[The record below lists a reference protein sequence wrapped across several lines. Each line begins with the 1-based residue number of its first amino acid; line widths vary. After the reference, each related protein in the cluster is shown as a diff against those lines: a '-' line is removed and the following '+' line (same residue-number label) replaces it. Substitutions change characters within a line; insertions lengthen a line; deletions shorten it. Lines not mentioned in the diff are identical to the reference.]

1 MWTSQ
6 LTERAAELPVATKKK
21 CNVMLPVKNNSVKDL
36 KAVPLSKDLQI
47 STKRLLVGSDA
58 L

>member
-1 MWTSQ
+1 MDQPTDRASG
-6 LTERAAELPVATKKK
+6 RAAGRNRKK

-36 KAVPLSKDLQI
+36 KVVPVSKDLQI
-47 STKRLLVGSDA
+47 TSTKRLLVGGDA